1 LENLAEYSCKTLTIM
16 RNLFAILAIFLVTE
30 VYSQSYSWEIPQAAV
45 LPGGDLTW
53 APKTFQYEAGSSVR
67 YIDYETGDDT
77 SDGLSTSTP
86 WKHHPWDPNA
96 TSNAL
101 SCSGIHTYVFKRGV
115 VYRGTLSAKESGTS
129 GDPIRLTSSPD
140 WGSDEAY
147 FFGSISVSG
156 GWQKANSTI
165 APKIPNPT
173 LVWYKNID
181 DLENLTKN
189 VCEFSINGLKR
200 LRLARTPNYE
210 YTPDEPQ
217 QKWWKFT
224 KKTKSGDILY
234 LEDAT
239 NFTQSQVDY
248 YKGGDVWAI
257 EDAIVMCTFWRQ
269 KINNYEPGSKRIT
282 VADQNFGGENCRYFI
297 ENTPYL
303 LDTPGEFYYDAS
315 YGRIFLRLEDDKD
328 PNTTIIEVAS
338 KAKLI
343 DITNKSY
350 IEISGLT
357 FGLTTYDTFRWGETG
372 SDANSPMPVIR
383 LAGSTSNITI
393 KNCRFLNVNG
403 GIAAYN
409 TGSNLI
415 ISDNEMNNMDDFS
428 ILSYGPNEIQIMRNK
443 IYESGTRHLG
453 RWYSSIPAIAGK
465 MSVAEIAGNIIE
477 YAWGSGINITWG
489 KGSGDIN
496 TVPFIRG
503 IVHHNKVNHSLM
515 GVNDYGGIE
524 SWQGGPAY
532 YYNNISGDAQGFHY
546 NWWIDHIMSLGYAF
560 YFDGAFKQ
568 YVFNN
573 LVKGTAWNRNAS
585 AYMQV
590 LGFYNMYVHNNAY
603 NVDNFSTSGDG
614 NLALDGFNCYLSNIS
629 DSTNNQINHTTSV
642 AGVPFDSYGNNI
654 FSGKTFNGN
663 FVTGGTQTDLYTFKN
678 NLTTYNPDLDQVG
691 YETSKRVFVHPASG
705 DYRLTST
712 SEAIDRGVKF
722 FVPFALSRVVG
733 EWNFYIHRSDPT
745 LIKGEN
751 FYFTNEYIDRETYK
765 NVPKNHMNGFGIT
778 SNSFVT
784 GNLEDWTEG
793 ALTFDGITT
802 YCSLSHNM
810 ASSNTCNNVDMTVN
824 SFIIETYFKTLNNQT
839 GGVIVSKYGASGLGY
854 QLDVD
859 AEGKARFSIME
870 NGSVLH
876 SVSTNATINDD
887 EWHHILIE
895 VNRNSGITIYADGEG
910 SNGTTIGTLPATN
923 VSFTNTSD
931 FLVGKNMDDGYF
943 NGIMDFLRISKGT
956 LEEAKT
962 TYAEL
967 YKWEFDGPF
976 IKDFL
981 GNSPIG
987 QRDAGAIE
995 TGEKACD
1002 LSVTPT
1008 AVNHEITG
1016 GSDVITIEALTGWE
1030 LVFSKGDFF
1039 NTNIVDN
1046 TITVTTTDNSGVP
1059 GHQGSVGI
1067 FGCNETIEVMITQR
1081 GYPSALKEKEQN
1093 EVRIFPNPV
1102 NNRILKINV
1111 PDEWARYEVMVTDVN
1126 GKVLIRKQ
1134 LNNSKEE
1141 ISISFKPGIY
1151 FISLIDSKTNY
1162 TGKLIVQ

>member
-1 LENLAEYSCKTLTIM
+1 M
-16 RNLFAILAIFLVTE
+16 RNLFVILTFFFVAKA
-30 VYSQSYSWEIPQAAV
+30 YSQYYSWELPQATIV
-45 LPGGDLTW
+45 PGGDLTW
-53 APKTFQYEAGSSVR
+53 SPKAFQYEAGSSVR
-67 YIDYETGDDT
+67 YIDYEAGDDT
-77 SDGLSTSTP
+77 HDGLSTETA

-96 TSNAL
+96 TNNAL

-115 VYRGTLSAKESGTS
+115 VYRGKLDAKESGES
-129 GDPIRLTSSPD
+129 GNPIRLTSSPD
-140 WGSDEAY
+140 WGSGEAC
-147 FFGSISVSG
+147 FFGSILISG
-156 GWQKANSTI
+156 GWQQANSSI

-173 LVWYKNID
+173 MVWYKDID
-181 DLENLTKN
+181 DPENLTKN
-189 VCEFSINGLKR
+189 VCEYSANGLKR
-200 LRLARTPNYE
+200 LRLARAPNYE

-239 NFTQSQVDY
+239 HFTQSEVDY

-257 EDAIVMCTFWRQ
+257 EDAVVMCTLWRQ
-269 KINNYEPGSKRIT
+269 KIDNYEPASKRIT
-282 VADQNFGGENCRYFI
+282 VANQNFGGENCRYFI

-303 LDTPGEFYYDAS
+303 LDIPGEFYYDAAA
-315 YGRIFLRLEDDKD
+315 GRIFLRLEEDKN

-338 KAKLI
+338 SAKLI
-343 DITNKSY
+343 DINNNSH
-350 IEISGLT
+350 IEISGIT

-372 SDANSPMPVIR
+372 TDANSPMPVIR
-383 LAGSTSNITI
+383 LTGFSSNIAI

-409 TGSNLI
+409 SGSNLV
-415 ISDNEMNNMDDFS
+415 ISDNEMINMDDFS

-465 MSVAEIAGNIIE
+465 MSIAEIAGNIIE

-489 KGSGDIN
+489 KGSGSTY

-573 LVKGTAWNRNAS
+573 IVKGTAWNRNNS

-603 NVDNFSTSGDG
+603 NVDNMFTSGDG
-614 NLALDGFNCYLSNIS
+614 TLAPNGFNCYLSNIA
-629 DSTNNQINHTTSV
+629 DSTNNHINHTTMV

-654 FSGKTFNGN
+654 FSGKAFRGN
-663 FVTGGTQTDLYTFKN
+663 FITGGTLTDLHTFKN
-678 NLTTYNPDLDQVG
+678 NLATFNPDLDQVG
-691 YETSKRVFVHPASG
+691 YETSRRVFIHPASG

-733 EWNFYIHRSDPT
+733 EWHFYIHRSDPT

-751 FYFTNEYIDRETYK
+751 FYFTSEFTDRETYK
-765 NVPKNHMNGFGIT
+765 NVPKNHLNGYGI
-778 SNSFVT
+778 SSGNFVK
-784 GNLEDWTEG
+784 GDLEDWTEG
-793 ALTFDGITT
+793 ALTFDGADTH
-802 YCSLSHNM
+802 CSLSHSE
-810 ASSNTCNNVDMTVN
+810 ASSTTCNNIDMTTN
-824 SFIIETYFKTLNNQT
+824 NFIIETYFKTTDNQT
-839 GGVIVSKYGASGLGY
+839 GGVIISKYGASGLGY

-859 AEGKARFSIME
+859 AEGKARFSIMD

-876 SVSTNATINDD
+876 SVSTASEVNNDD
-887 EWHHILIE
+887 WHHVLVE
-895 VNRNSGITIYADGEG
+895 VNRYSGITIYADGEA
-910 SNGTTIGTLPATN
+910 SNGITVGTLPANT
-923 VSFTNTSD
+923 VSLSNTSD
-931 FLVGKNMDDGYF
+931 FYVGKNINGNYF

-976 IKDFL
+976 RKDFF

-995 TGEKACD
+995 TGEKTCD

-1008 AVNHEITG
+1008 EINHEITG
-1016 GSDVITIEALTGWE
+1016 GSDIITIDAATGWE
-1030 LVFSKGDFF
+1030 LVYSKGDFF
-1039 NTNIVDN
+1039 NTELDEN
-1046 TITVTTTDNSGVP
+1046 TITVTTSDNSGVQ

-1067 FGCNETIEVMITQR
+1067 FGCNETIEVIITQR
-1081 GYPSALKEKEQN
+1081 GYPSALKERNQE
-1093 EVRIFPNPV
+1093 EVKIFPNPI
-1102 NNRILKINV
+1102 NDRIIKISV
-1111 PDEWARYEVMVTDVN
+1111 PDEWDQYEVRITDVN
-1126 GKVLIRKQ
+1126 GKTVVQKKLD
-1134 LNNSKEE
+1134 NSKEE
-1141 ISISFKPGIY
+1141 ISINFNPGIY
-1151 FISLIDSKTNY
+1151 IIRVNNY
-1162 TGKLIVQ
+1162 QIQYTEKIIVQ